1 MGQILRQQVVCGGPL
16 TPYVLHN
23 PSSSF
28 DVNNRF
34 VGGALLDAAMEPP
47 VAVTIEPQEAP
58 PSEPLSETQS
68 PQAES
73 VGSALAQS
81 VSHEVS
87 RANVSVFI
95 KIVFKNNMF
104 SSEYVL
110 CALDNKEQRD
120 AQNNS
125 YVIYFVSGLV

>member
-16 TPYVLHN
+16 TPCVLHN
-23 PSSSF
+23 PTSSF
-28 DVNNRF
+28 DANNRF

-47 VAVTIEPQEAP
+47 VAVTMEPQEAP
-58 PSEPLSETQS
+58 PSEPPSESRS

-73 VGSALAQS
+73 VSSALAQS

-104 SSEYVL
+104 SSSTLFLVVFEVS
-110 CALDNKEQRD
+110 ALFALWNCGK
-120 AQNNS
+120 
-125 YVIYFVSGLV
+125 